1 MKMSES
7 RSANG
12 IIAGAKR
19 SKREEIIQVASLLF
33 SLKGYNATSLQDI
46 AEEVGLHK
54 TSLFHYFK
62 NKEEILTE
70 VMEISF
76 KKYTEILDDAIKS
89 RDVSSEEKFKLALEE
104 QVAVICKYKHY
115 INVSLNEIKSLSPE
129 NRGKYT
135 RTRNEYGKHFE
146 KIIKEVQAD
155 EESNLFKGLDSN
167 IITLGILG
175 MCNWIIKWYREDG
188 PLTPKEIYDI
198 FFKMITIIEN
208 GSTSPSGL
216 ET

>member
-1 MKMSES
+1 MNKTRNINET
-7 RSANG
+7 
-12 IIAGAKR
+12 IAGAER
-19 SKREEIIQVASLLF
+19 SKREEIIQVASRLF
-33 SLKGYNATSLQDI
+33 GLKGYNATSLQDI

-76 KKYTEILDDAIKS
+76 KKYTEILDDALKS
-89 RDVSSEEKFKLALEE
+89 RDISSEEKFKLALEE

-129 NRGKYT
+129 NRGRYT

-155 EESNLFKGLDSN
+155 DKSNLFKELDSN

-188 PLTPKEIYDI
+188 PLTPKEISDI
-198 FFKMITIIEN
+198 FFKMITMTEN
-208 GSTSPSGL
+208 TNI
-216 ET
+216 